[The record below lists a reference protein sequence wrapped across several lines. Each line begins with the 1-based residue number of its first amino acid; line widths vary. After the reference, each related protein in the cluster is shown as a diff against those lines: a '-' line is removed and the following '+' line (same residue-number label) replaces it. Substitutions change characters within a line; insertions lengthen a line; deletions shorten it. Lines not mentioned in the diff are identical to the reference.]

1 MEHLE
6 KPVPETRTPEAS
18 AQKAPKH
25 VFSAE
30 EKWLLLGALILGVL
44 FRTLWSFETLWA
56 YSAFWAAY
64 AVLFLIWQWKR
75 AKNNRTAWLVLGA
88 AAAMMVLLPYQAW
101 LDDLG
106 GMIFA
111 AILAIPCLLMLH
123 AVLVLYDVP
132 VGREGMAVQGMVR
145 GFFVLPFASIGRF
158 FGAIG
163 ALAAGADHQK
173 RRARQALL
181 GLAIGVPLLIVVLV
195 LLSRA
200 DARMA
205 GLIAGAFD
213 NWDVGEWLGTLIV
226 VLVTAMLVYSFLHG
240 GKYRLP
246 ALRALPDGCW
256 SAATLGVIEA
266 LPLAAYA
273 LFLGLQ
279 FSYLFGGTLP
289 EAYTYSEYARAG
301 FGELIVVSLINF
313 LLLAL
318 SVRYGEKHAVLSL
331 LNGLLLLANAP
342 LLVSAALRLLM
353 YIDAY
358 GLTIM
363 RILPLWLMV
372 FLAFLTVLTA
382 LRLWRGRLPLV
393 RIAAITFLYWL
404 AALYVPNWGN
414 IILAFNA
421 AH

>member
-1 MEHLE
+1 MQRQEQ
-6 KPVPETRTPEAS
+6 PVF
-18 AQKAPKH
+18 AQDALQTGEPKEPKH
-25 VFSAE
+25 VFSAS
-30 EKWLLLGALILGVL
+30 EKWLLLGALGLGVL
-44 FRTLWSFETLWA
+44 LRMLWGVEDLWA

-64 AVLFLIWQWKR
+64 AALFLIWQWSR
-75 AKNNRTAWLVLGA
+75 AKKNRVAWSVLA
-88 AAAMMVLLPYQAW
+88 ATVALMALLPYQAR
-101 LDDLG
+101 LDDLDW
-106 GMIFA
+106 MIFA

-123 AVLVLYDVP
+123 AVLVLYEIP
-132 VGREGMAVQGMVR
+132 VGREGMAVQGIAR

-163 ALAAGADHQK
+163 ALAAGAGRQK
-173 RRARQALL
+173 RRLRQVLTGLL
-181 GLAIGVPLLIVVLV
+181 IGVPLLTVVLV

-200 DARMA
+200 DAQMA
-205 GLIAGAFD
+205 ELVFGALEQ
-213 NWDVGEWLGTLIV
+213 WDVENCIRTIV
-226 VLVTAMLVYSFLHG
+226 AVLVTAMLFYSFLHG

-246 ALRALPDGCW
+246 AVRPLPDGCW

-313 LLLAL
+313 ILLAL
-318 SVRYGEKHAVLSL
+318 SVRYGEKHAVLSM
-331 LNGLLLLANAP
+331 LNGLLLLANA
-342 LLVSAALRLLM
+342 LLLASAALRLLM
-353 YIDAY
+353 YVDAY

-372 FLAFLTVLTA
+372 FLAFLTVLA
-382 LRLWRGRLPLV
+382 AVRLRNARVPLV
-393 RIAAITFLYWL
+393 RIAALVFTYWFL
-404 AALYVPNWGN
+404 ALYVPNWGA
-414 IILAFNA
+414 IMQAFNA
-421 AH
+421 AR

>member
-1 MEHLE
+1 MERQE
-6 KPVPETRTPEAS
+6 QPVFVQD
-18 AQKAPKH
+18 AQQSGKKKEPKH
-25 VFSAE
+25 VFSAQ
-30 EKWLLLGALILGVL
+30 EKWLLLGALGLGVL
-44 FRTLWSFETLWA
+44 FRLLWDAENLWA

-64 AVLFLIWQWKR
+64 AALFLIWQWDR
-75 AKNNRTAWLVLGA
+75 AKKNRIAWFVLA
-88 AAAMMVLLPYQAW
+88 AAVVLMALLPYQAR

-123 AVLVLYDVP
+123 AVLVLYEIP
-132 VGREGMAVQGMVR
+132 VGREGMAVCGMAR

-158 FGAIG
+158 FGAVG
-163 ALAAGADHQK
+163 ALAAGAGRQK
-173 RRARQALL
+173 RRARQALA
-181 GLAIGVPLLIVVLV
+181 GLLIGVPLLIVVLV

-200 DARMA
+200 DARMET
-205 GLIAGAFD
+205 LVFGAWEQ
-213 NWDVGEWLGTLIV
+213 WDVGSCIRTV
-226 VLVTAMLVYSFLHG
+226 AAVLVTAMLFYSFLHG

-246 ALRALPDGCW
+246 PVRPLPDGCW

-318 SVRYGEKHAVLSL
+318 SVRYGEKHAVLSM
-331 LNGLLLLANAP
+331 LNGLLLIANA
-342 LLVSAALRLLM
+342 LLLASAALRLLM

-363 RILPLWLMV
+363 RILPLWLMA
-372 FLAFLTVLTA
+372 FLAFLTVLA
-382 LRLWRGRLPLV
+382 AVRLRNGRVPLV
-393 RIAAITFLYWL
+393 RIAALAFMYWFLV
-404 AALYVPNWGN
+404 LYAPNWGA
-414 IILAFNA
+414 IMQAFNA
-421 AH
+421 AR